1 MTGNTYNVPGWSGS
15 IITTFLSSNM
25 LGVYA
30 YIYTSNLSTDPW
42 SNAVQ
47 PSYKPT
53 GYSGWCIN
61 LGKVAASRNVYHNVC
76 NFQRYDGGGYA
87 TYGGAIN
94 PTLIIDANNMYA
106 QIGNQDMWSANAAV
120 LRISAVLKI

>member
-1 MTGNTYNVPGWSGS
+1 MTGNTYNVIGWAGS
-15 IITTFLSSNM
+15 ITTTFLSSNM

-53 GYSGWCIN
+53 GYTGWYIN
-61 LGKVAASRNVYHNVC
+61 LGKVAASRNVYNNVC
-76 NFQRYDGGGYA
+76 NLQKYDSGGYA
-87 TYGGAIN
+87 TYGGALN
-94 PTLIIDANNMYA
+94 PTLVIDANNTYA
-106 QIGNQDMWSANAAV
+106 HIGNQDMWSASAAV
-120 LRISAVLKI
+120 LRISTVLKI